1 MKKFIS
7 KLVEYAFMLFL
18 SIYFLKLSVCLLYS
32 ILPILLIVFGIV
44 LLMLIIYR
52 IVKHKH
58 DNGEW

>member
-52 IVKHKH
+52 IVKHKR